1 MRSASRL
8 AAALL
13 LAGAALTVQAQA
25 PTVRV
30 LVQRSPL
37 AGFAHYAAAAVWPQL
52 QVGDALEL
60 VREPDNAHD
69 PNAVRVAWR
78 GHMLG
83 YLPRRSNGAVA
94 WGLDR
99 GARLHARIRALAA
112 HPNPARRF
120 ELEVLVE

>member
-13 LAGAALTVQAQA
+13 LGGTALVALAQA
-25 PTVRV
+25 PAVRV
-30 LVQRSPL
+30 LVQRSAL
-37 AGFAHYAAAAVWPQL
+37 AGFAHYAAPALWPQL
-52 QVGDALEL
+52 QIGDALEL
-60 VREPDNAHD
+60 VREPDNPHD

-78 GHMLG
+78 GRMLG

-99 GARLHARIRALAA
+99 GERLHARIRTLAD